1 MITEPSAFA
10 ICTTYF
16 QIANGHF
23 IQNVLWLR

>member
-1 MITEPSAFA
+1 MTEPSAFA